1 MLLQNFCERD
11 ICQTFGEISSKTM
24 TKLKNVVIIAFGIL
38 IVTSVVQSL
47 FAASAY
53 ALTRYF
59 NCITRIANGNGTM
72 SLDNVKGC
80 YYKVFQGA
88 RDADSDGNKIKY
100 VK

>member
-1 MLLQNFCERD
+1 M
-11 ICQTFGEISSKTM
+11 TIS
-24 TKLKNVVIIAFGIL
+24 KNIIIIAFGIF
-38 IVTSVVQSL
+38 IVTLLVQSL
-47 FAASAY
+47 FVTSAY

-88 RDADSDGNKIKY
+88 RDADADGNKIRN